1 MSDCI
6 IGNDLHCTVCGR
18 KAVARHIRRVC
29 GPHGPME
36 LKLVDELKKTEAA
49 QAESRHAAQFQTTG
63 PGTELKAILK
73 NWFGIEAN
81 LGCSCNAMAARMNS
95 DPAWCLTPDGMET
108 IVGAMRNEHQR
119 RRKDG
124 KTILPWSDFGAAQLV
139 RLAVRR
145 AGRKAAG

>member
-1 MSDCI
+1 MGCVERVRVDGKIITRDCHT
-6 IGNDLHCTVCGR
+6 GA
-18 KAVARHIRRVC
+18 AVRPPA
-29 GPHGPME
+29 PA
-36 LKLVDELKKTEAA
+36 D
-49 QAESRHAAQFQTTG
+49 G

-73 NWFGIEAN
+73 SWLGIEAN

-95 DPAWCLTPDGMET
+95 DPAWCTTPDGLAT
-108 IVGAMRNEHQR
+108 IVGAMRAEHQR
-119 RRKDG
+119 RRRDG